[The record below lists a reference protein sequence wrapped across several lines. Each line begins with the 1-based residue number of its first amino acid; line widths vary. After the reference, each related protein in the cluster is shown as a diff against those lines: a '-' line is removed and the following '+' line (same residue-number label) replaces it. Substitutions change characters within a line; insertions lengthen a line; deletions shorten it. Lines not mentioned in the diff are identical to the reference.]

1 MSAIQCG
8 SEVPFDDFNL
18 QMQYVVKK
26 EQPHFRNLHQRFDQ
40 DKEILWLYMNP
51 KGRQCFSTDLLKDMR
66 SQHNTLLSNRGT
78 YHDSDVRH
86 NVRYQVITSDD
97 QRPYNLGGD
106 LELFVKCIK
115 SHDYSSLKDYAKLC
129 IDVLFPTVIN
139 FDSTVTT
146 ISLVRGQALGG
157 GFESALS
164 SSILVAERSAKLGLP
179 EVLFN
184 LFPGMG
190 AYHLLARKLP
200 VAQVEKMI
208 MSGNVYGAEELYEMG
223 VVDILAE
230 DGEGE
235 KEIYAYVDKH
245 KHHFNTQVGLQK
257 ARQLYQ
263 SITYDDLMSVCDVW
277 VDTAMK
283 LGAKD
288 LRVMERLVRAQYK
301 MNSNENI
308 KPIRAITLDT

>member
-8 SEVPFDDFNL
+8 SEASFENFDL
-18 QMQYVVKK
+18 QMQSMMKNESTK
-26 EQPHFRNLHQRFDQ
+26 FSNLRQQFEQ

-51 KGRQCFSTDLLKDMR
+51 KGRQCFSIDLLKDMR
-66 SQHNTLLSNRGT
+66 AQHEALLSNRGMCFLA
-78 YHDSDVRH
+78 HAQH
-86 NVRYQVITSDD
+86 NVRYQVLTSDSN
-97 QRPYNLGGD
+97 RPYNLGGD

-115 SHDYSSLKDYAKLC
+115 SKDRSSLKDYARLC
-129 IDVLFPTVIN
+129 IDVLFPTAIN

-235 KEIYAYVDKH
+235 KEIYDYVDKH
-245 KHHFNTQVGLQK
+245 KRHFNTQIGLQK

-263 SITYDDLMSVCDVW
+263 PITHDDLMDVCEVW
-277 VDTAMK
+277 VDTAMQ
-283 LGAKD
+283 LGPKD

-308 KPIRAITLDT
+308 KPMRAIA

>member
-1 MSAIQCG
+1 MSNIQCG
-8 SEVPFDDFNL
+8 SEISFEHLDL
-18 QMQYVVKK
+18 QMQSIMKN
-26 EQPHFRNLHQRFDQ
+26 ETTQFSNLRQQFDQ
-40 DKEILWLYMNP
+40 DREILWLYMTP
-51 KGRQCFSTDLLKDMR
+51 EGRQCFSIDLLKDMR
-66 SQHNTLLSNRGT
+66 AQHETLLSNHGT
-78 YHDSDVRH
+78 YYLGHVPH
-86 NVRYQVITSDD
+86 NVRYQVITSES

-115 SHDYSSLKDYAKLC
+115 DRDRSSLYDYAKLC
-129 IDVLFPTVIN
+129 IDVLFPTAIN

-146 ISLVRGQALGG
+146 ISLVKGQALGG

-190 AYHLLARKLP
+190 AYHLLAKRLP
-200 VAQVEKMI
+200 VVQVEKMI
-208 MSGNVYGAEELYEMG
+208 MSGNVYEAEELYEMG

-235 KEIYAYVDKH
+235 IAIHNYVDKH
-245 KHHFNTQVGLQK
+245 KRHLNSQIGMQK
-257 ARQLYQ
+257 VRQIYQ
-263 SITYDDLMSVCDVW
+263 PITHAELMSVCEVW
-277 VDTAMK
+277 VDTAMQ
-283 LGAKD
+283 LGTKD

-301 MNSNENI
+301 MNFNGNI
-308 KPIRAITLDT
+308 KPMRAIS

>member
-1 MSAIQCG
+1 MNKIRYS
-8 SEVPFDDFNL
+8 SEALLENFN
-18 QMQYVVKK
+18 MQAHATL
-26 EQPHFRNLHQRFDQ
+26 ENEPAQFSNLRQRFDQ
-40 DKEILWLYMNP
+40 DREILWLYMCP
-51 KGRQCFSTDLLKDMR
+51 KGRQCFSIDLLKDMR
-66 SQHNTLLSNRGT
+66 IQHETLLSNRGT
-78 YHDSDVRH
+78 YFLNCAPH
-86 NVRYQVITSDD
+86 NVRYQVLTSET

-106 LELFVKCIK
+106 LELFIKCIK
-115 SHDYSSLKDYAKLC
+115 VRDRSSLNDYAKLC
-129 IDVLFPTVIN
+129 IDVLFPTAIN
-139 FDSTVTT
+139 FNSTVTT

-190 AYHLLARKLP
+190 AYHFLARRLP

-208 MSGNVYGAEELYEMG
+208 MSGNVYGAEELFEMG

-235 KEIYAYVDKH
+235 KAIHDYVGKH
-245 KHHFNTQVGLQK
+245 KCHFNTQIGLHK

-263 SITYDDLMSVCDVW
+263 AITHADLMQVCDVW
-277 VDTAMK
+277 IDSAMQ
-283 LGAKD
+283 LGPKD
-288 LRVMERLVRAQYK
+288 LRVMERLVRAQYR
-301 MNSNENI
+301 MNSDDNVKSI
-308 KPIRAITLDT
+308 STIA